1 MLLAVTYPAHNNAKS
16 NVDQPKNDN
25 DISLDRR
32 LFCVGAVSFAAL
44 GTAACGDGG
53 SSGFGSAGALGTTQ
67 QNAATS
73 TATSTE
79 VAATEPVT
87 NSTLTSQARKFTHPG
102 LLHTEADFERMRTKI
117 AAGAQPWVDGWNAL
131 TSSSRAQLGRAPVP
145 LATVVRGG
153 DGENHRTMVEDM
165 ARAYQFALRW
175 KVSGNT
181 AYADLAVQYL
191 DAWSSTM
198 TALNGNSDRF
208 LAAGIYGYQWA
219 NAAEMMRSYPGW
231 SSEGVARFQKLLL
244 EVFYPLSHSFLI
256 KHNDANITNYWANWD
271 LCAICAILAIGVFC
285 DRTDLYDEAI
295 AYYKTGRG
303 NGAAA
308 HNVYMLH
315 PGYLGQW
322 QESGRDQG
330 HATLGMALTGLLC
343 EMAWSQGEDLYGY
356 GNNRFLAAAEYV
368 AMSNLQDGNG
378 QYYSPPFS
386 TYVNRQGTFTV
397 VSTAGQPN
405 LRPCWESI
413 YNHYV
418 NRKGLA
424 APWVATIA
432 AQIRPERSE
441 WGGDQPSFGTLT
453 YSRDPVAAGTPPS
466 GLTAYVT
473 ANQVLLSWW
482 GSAGATSYKVKRG
495 PSANGPF
502 ATVASV
508 TDPRTYTDTPGNGVW
523 HYVVTAVSASGESSV
538 SNVARVALPSELRAQ
553 LPLDAASGTTAAD
566 GSGNGQNGTL
576 QGGASWGEGR
586 SGGRAL
592 ALDGS
597 SGHLALPTGVLS
609 SLGDFTI
616 ALWVYWNA
624 AVTNTR
630 VFDFGSSDI
639 AYLALLPRDAGGSM
653 RFTVTGTTW
662 YGEQSIVASALPTG
676 RWVHLAVT
684 LSGTTG
690 TLYVDG
696 VAAGS
701 NNAIALAPF
710 QLGDTTQNWLGR
722 SQYPADPCF
731 NGRMQDLRIYSG
743 ALSAAEIA
751 ALAA

>member
-1 MLLAVTYPAHNNAKS
+1 MH
-16 NVDQPKNDN
+16 QPEND
-25 DISLDRR
+25 DDTVSLNRR
-32 LFCVGAVSFAAL
+32 IFCVGAASFAAL

-53 SSGFGSAGALGTTQ
+53 GSGGFGVSAGATAAQNTT
-67 QNAATS
+67 AAPSTS
-73 TATSTE
+73 TAGTT
-79 VAATEPVT
+79 ATEANGTTGATEATAT
-87 NSTLTSQARKFTHPG
+87 NSSEPLAEARKFVHPG
-102 LLHTEADFERMRTKI
+102 LLHTDADFERMRTKV
-117 AAGAQPWVDGWNAL
+117 AAGAQPWLSGWNAL
-131 TSSSRAQLGRAPVP
+131 TASSRAQLGRAPVP

-165 ARAYQFALRW
+165 ERAYQFALRW

-198 TALNGNSDRF
+198 TTLTGNADRF

-219 NAAEMMRSYPGW
+219 NAAEMMRGYAGW
-231 SSEGVARFQKLLL
+231 TAEGVARFQKLLL
-244 EVFYPLSHSFLI
+244 EVFYPLCHSFLLN
-256 KHNDANITNYWANWD
+256 HNGANITNYWANWD
-271 LCAICAILAIGVFC
+271 LCNICGILAIGVFC
-285 DRTDLYDEAI
+285 DRKDLYDEAI

-343 EMAWSQGEDLYGY
+343 EMAWNQGEDLYGY
-356 GNNRFLAAAEYV
+356 WNNRFLAGAEYV
-368 AMSNLQDGNG
+368 AKSNLQDGNG

-386 TYVNRQGTFTV
+386 TYVNRQGSFTV

-405 LRPCWESI
+405 LRPAWESI

-424 APWVATIA
+424 APWVAAIA

-453 YSRDPVAAGTPPS
+453 YSRDPAAAGTPPS
-466 GLTAYVT
+466 GLSAHVT
-473 ANQVLLSWW
+473 AGQVLMSWW

-495 PSANGPF
+495 SSANGPF

-508 TDPRTYTDTPGNGVW
+508 ADPRTCTDTPGHGVW
-523 HYVVTAVSASGESSV
+523 YYVVTAVSAGGESSV
-538 SNVARVALPSELRAQ
+538 SNVARAALPTELRVQ
-553 LPLDAASGTTAAD
+553 LPLNAASGSTAID
-566 GSGNGQNGTL
+566 VSGNARHGSL
-576 QGGASWGEGR
+576 KAGASWGAGR
-586 SGGRAL
+586 SSGNAL

-609 SLGDFTI
+609 DLGDFTI
-616 ALWVYWNA
+616 ALWVYWNTA
-624 AVTNTR
+624 ATNTR

-639 AYLALLPRDAGGSM
+639 AYLALLPRDSGGAM
-653 RFTVTGTTW
+653 RFTVTGTTG
-662 YGEQSIVASALPTG
+662 YGEQNIVAPALPTG

-701 NNAIALAPF
+701 NNAIALAPW

-722 SQYPADPCF
+722 SQYGADPCF
-731 NGRMQDLRIYSG
+731 NGRMQDLRIHSG

-751 ALAA
+751 VLAA

>member
-1 MLLAVTYPAHNNAKS
+1 MPDK
-16 NVDQPKNDN
+16 QND
-25 DISLDRR
+25 DDPRISLDRR
-32 LFCVGAVSFAAL
+32 LFCAGAASLLAL
-44 GTAACGDGG
+44 GTTACGDGG
-53 SSGFGSAGALGTTQ
+53 GGFGSL
-67 QNAATS
+67 NA
-73 TATSTE
+73 TATGTGTPAAASPAAASGDA
-79 VAATEPVT
+79 VANATTAASEPASASGV
-87 NSTLTSQARKFTHPG
+87 QVRKFTHPG
-102 LLHTEADFERMRTKI
+102 LLHTDADFERMRTQV
-117 AAGAQPWVDGWNAL
+117 AAGAQPWLDGWNAL
-131 TSSSRAQLGRAPVP
+131 TASSRAQLGRAPVP

-153 DGENHRTMVEDM
+153 DGENFRTMVEDM
-165 ARAYQFALRW
+165 ERAYQFALRW
-175 KVSGNT
+175 KVSGDT
-181 AYADLAVQYL
+181 AYADLAVTYL

-198 TALNGNSDRF
+198 TTLTGNADRF

-219 NAAEMMRSYPGW
+219 NAAEMMRGYAGW
-231 SSEGVARFQKLLL
+231 SAAGVARFQKLLL
-244 EVFYPLSHSFLI
+244 DVFYPLCHSFLRD
-256 KHNDANITNYWANWD
+256 HNGANITNYWANWD
-271 LCAICAILAIGVFC
+271 LCNVCGILAIGVFC
-285 DRTDLYDEAI
+285 DRIDLYDEAI

-308 HNVYMLH
+308 HNVYLLH

-343 EMAWSQGEDLYGY
+343 EMAWNQGEDLYGY
-356 GNNRFLAAAEYV
+356 RNNRFLAGAEYV
-368 AMSNLQDGNG
+368 AKSNLQDGNG

-397 VSTAGQPN
+397 VSTGGQPN

-418 NRKGLA
+418 HRKGLS
-424 APWVATIA
+424 APWVAAIA

-453 YSRDPVAAGTPPS
+453 FSRDPAAAGTPPS
-466 GLTAYVT
+466 GLTAYAT
-473 ANQVLLSWW
+473 AGQVLMSWW

-495 PSANGPF
+495 SSASGPF
-502 ATVASV
+502 ATIASV
-508 TDPRTYTDTPGNGVW
+508 TDPRTCTDTPGNGTW
-523 HYVVTAVSASGESSV
+523 YYVVTAVSGSGETAV
-538 SNVARVALPSELRAQ
+538 SNVARVALPTELRVQ
-553 LPLDAASGTTAAD
+553 LPLDAAGGITAAD
-566 GSGNGQNGTL
+566 ASGHGQNGSL
-576 QGGASWGEGR
+576 QGGAGWGAGR
-586 SGGRAL
+586 SGGSAL

-609 SLGDFTI
+609 ELGDFTI

-624 AVTNTR
+624 AATNAR

-639 AYLALLPRDAGGSM
+639 AYLALLPRDSGGSM

-662 YGEQSIVASALPTG
+662 YGEQNVVTSALPTG

-696 VAAGS
+696 VSAGS
-701 NNAIALAPF
+701 NNAIALAPY

-722 SQYPADPCF
+722 SQYAADPRF

-743 ALSAAEIA
+743 ALSASDIA
-751 ALAA
+751 TLAA

>member
-1 MLLAVTYPAHNNAKS
+1 MH
-16 NVDQPKNDN
+16 QPEND
-25 DISLDRR
+25 DDTVSLNRR
-32 LFCVGAVSFAAL
+32 IFCVGAASFAAL

-53 SSGFGSAGALGTTQ
+53 GSGGFGVSAGATAAQNTT
-67 QNAATS
+67 AAPSTS
-73 TATSTE
+73 TAGTT
-79 VAATEPVT
+79 ATEANGTTGATEATAT
-87 NSTLTSQARKFTHPG
+87 NSSEPLAEARKFVHPG
-102 LLHTEADFERMRTKI
+102 LLHTDADFERMRTKV
-117 AAGAQPWVDGWNAL
+117 AAGAQPWLSGWNAL
-131 TSSSRAQLGRAPVP
+131 TASSRAQLGRAPVP

-165 ARAYQFALRW
+165 ERAYQFALRW

-198 TALNGNSDRF
+198 TTLTGNADRF

-219 NAAEMMRSYPGW
+219 NAAEMMRGYAGW
-231 SSEGVARFQKLLL
+231 TAEGVARFQKLLL
-244 EVFYPLSHSFLI
+244 EVFYPLCHSFLLD
-256 KHNDANITNYWANWD
+256 HNGANITNYWANWD
-271 LCAICAILAIGVFC
+271 LCNICGILAIGVFC
-285 DRTDLYDEAI
+285 DRKDLYDEAI

-343 EMAWSQGEDLYGY
+343 EMAWNQGEDLYGY
-356 GNNRFLAAAEYV
+356 WNNRFLAGAEYV
-368 AMSNLQDGNG
+368 AKSNLQDGNG

-386 TYVNRQGTFTV
+386 TYVNRQGSFTV

-405 LRPCWESI
+405 LRPAWESI

-424 APWVATIA
+424 APWVAAIA

-453 YSRDPVAAGTPPS
+453 YSRDPAAAGTPPS
-466 GLTAYVT
+466 GLSAHVT
-473 ANQVLLSWW
+473 AGQVLMSWW

-495 PSANGPF
+495 SSANGPF

-508 TDPRTYTDTPGNGVW
+508 ADPRTCTDTPGHGVW
-523 HYVVTAVSASGESSV
+523 YYVVTAVSAGGESSV
-538 SNVARVALPSELRAQ
+538 SNVARAALPTELRVQ
-553 LPLDAASGTTAAD
+553 LPLNAASGTTAID
-566 GSGNGQNGTL
+566 VSGNARHGSL
-576 QGGASWGEGR
+576 KAGASWGAGR
-586 SGGRAL
+586 SSGNAL

-609 SLGDFTI
+609 GLGDFTI
-616 ALWVYWNA
+616 ALWVYWNTA
-624 AVTNTR
+624 ATNTR

-639 AYLALLPRDAGGSM
+639 AYLALLPRDTGGAM

-662 YGEQSIVASALPTG
+662 YGEQNIVAPALPTG

-701 NNAIALAPF
+701 NNAIALAPW

-722 SQYPADPCF
+722 SQYGADPCF
-731 NGRMQDLRIYSG
+731 NGRMQDLRIHSG

-751 ALAA
+751 VLAA

>member
-1 MLLAVTYPAHNNAKS
+1 ML
-16 NVDQPKNDN
+16 DN
-25 DISLDRR
+25 ENESSLDRR
-32 LFCVGAVSFAAL
+32 FFCVGAVSLLAL
-44 GTAACGDGG
+44 GTAACGGGG
-53 SSGFGSAGALGTTQ
+53 SGGQSTGAIDTT
-67 QNAATS
+67 TS
-73 TATSTE
+73 NTATS
-79 VAATEPVT
+79 VAAPAAAEPAT
-87 NSTLTSQARKFTHPG
+87 TADAQARKLTHPG
-102 LLHTEADFERMRTKI
+102 LLHTDADFERMRLKV
-117 AAGAQPWVDGWNAL
+117 AAGSQPWLDGWNAL
-131 TSSSRAQLGRAPVP
+131 TNSSRAQLGALPNP

-153 DGENHRTMVEDM
+153 DGENFRTMVEDLE
-165 ARAYQFALRW
+165 RAYQFALRW
-175 KVSGNT
+175 KVSGDA
-181 AYADLAVQYL
+181 AYADLAVRFL

-198 TALNGNSDRF
+198 TTLTGSADRF

-219 NAAEMMRSYPGW
+219 NAAEMMRGYAGW

-244 EVFYPLSHSFLI
+244 EVFYPLNHDFLQR
-256 KHNDANITNYWANWD
+256 HNGADITNYWANWD
-271 LCAICAILAIGVFC
+271 LCAICGVLAIGVFC
-285 DRTDLYDEAI
+285 DRADLYDEAI

-315 PGYLGQW
+315 PGHLGQW

-343 EMAWSQGEDLYGY
+343 EMAWNQGEDLYGHA
-356 GNNRFLAAAEYV
+356 NNRFLAAAEYV
-368 AMSNLQDGNG
+368 AMSNQQDAGG
-378 QYYSPPFS
+378 QFYTPPFS
-386 TYVNRQGTFTV
+386 TYVNRQGTFTA
-397 VSTAGQPN
+397 VSAGGRPN

-418 NRKGLA
+418 NRKGLS
-424 APWVATIA
+424 APWVASIA

-453 YSRDPVAAGTPPS
+453 YSRDPLAAGTPPS
-466 GLTAYVT
+466 GLTAYVS
-473 ANQVLLSWW
+473 AGQVLLSWW
-482 GSAGATSYKVKRG
+482 GSAGATSYSVKRG
-495 PSANGPF
+495 SSASGPF
-502 ATVASV
+502 ATVASI
-508 TDPRTYTDTPGNGVW
+508 TDPRTFTDAPGNGIW
-523 HYVVTAVSASGESSV
+523 YYVVTALSGSGETSA
-538 SNVARVALPSELRAQ
+538 SNVARAALRSELLVQ
-553 LPLDAASGTTAAD
+553 LPLDDAAGGGTATDASGH
-566 GSGNGQNGTL
+566 GQHGTL
-576 QGGASWGEGR
+576 QAGASWGEGR
-586 SGGRAL
+586 GGGRAL
-592 ALDGS
+592 VLDGS
-597 SGHLALPTGVLS
+597 SGHLALPKGVLS
-609 SLGDFTI
+609 GLGDFTI

-624 AVTNTR
+624 AVNNAR

-639 AYLALLPRDAGGSM
+639 AYLGLIPRASNGTM

-662 YGEQSIVASALPTG
+662 WGEQSIVASALPTG

-701 NNAIALAPF
+701 NGAMALAPH

-722 SQYPADPCF
+722 SQYAADPYF